1 MGAESAQV
9 VVLGLGPGRPFP
21 APSLFADGPPP
32 PAAKLVRCAGRH
44 PRPARALSPG
54 LSPPPVPPLC
64 PRLLL
69 ALPFSP
75 RGAGLAP
82 TGKRHTTGT
91 ACIGAGVERGGPVR
105 AALPREKLILG
116 PSLPA
121 PSLSSARGRLPKH
134 PGGPASLWRKGMM
147 EPYLVPRL
155 PPSFLWDLHRRQS
168 ARRSGVK
175 VMHRHLHGC
184 CVQRGSASLSPRD
197 PLRLHV
203 CRCQSYRRK

>member
-1 MGAESAQV
+1 MALRAALGGPVRGKLGVRNTNLDASLNNGCGALTLKSAR
-9 VVLGLGPGRPFP
+9 LPSFP
-21 APSLFADGPPP
+21 T
-32 PAAKLVRCAGRH
+32 RCNL
-44 PRPARALSPG
+44 LSP
-54 LSPPPVPPLC
+54 LV
-64 PRLLL
+64 
-69 ALPFSP
+69 
-75 RGAGLAP
+75 
-82 TGKRHTTGT
+82 KRHTTGT